1 MTKKEIENLDYG
13 TKELLEKA
21 QANIKE
27 DNARETPIKT
37 SRTTPK
43 RS

>member
-1 MTKKEIENLDYG
+1 MTRKEIENLDYSAR
-13 TKELLEKA
+13 ELLEKA
-21 QANIKE
+21 QANIRE

-37 SRTTPK
+37 SRAPPK